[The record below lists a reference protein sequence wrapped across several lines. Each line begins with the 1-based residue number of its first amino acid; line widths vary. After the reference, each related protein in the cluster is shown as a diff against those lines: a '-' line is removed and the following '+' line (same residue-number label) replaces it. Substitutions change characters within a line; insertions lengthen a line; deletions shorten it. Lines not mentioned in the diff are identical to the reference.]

1 MDYHGMD
8 LRSCSNNI
16 DQCRGATIM
25 TARQYI
31 RGHPIE
37 YKDSRWV
44 FSDNGEPVR
53 GGNGERAC
61 VRCGELPTL
70 DGHDACIANLPDVR
84 AACCGH
90 GVHTGYISYENG
102 DRKQLHI
109 KNHSDEY
116 RQQLG
121 ATREFREKDIIK
133 EYKGE
138 VSDGS

>member
-1 MDYHGMD
+1 
-8 LRSCSNNI
+8 
-16 DQCRGATIM
+16 M

-44 FSDNGEPVR
+44 FSDNQEPVR
-53 GGNGERAC
+53 EGRDKRPC
-61 VRCGELPTL
+61 VRCGELPTPG
-70 DGHDACIANLPDVR
+70 GHDKCISNLPGVQ

-90 GVHTGYISYENG
+90 GVRPGYLLFTNG
-102 DRKQLHI
+102 DRKQLPI

-116 RQQLG
+116 KQQLG

-133 EYKGE
+133 GYEE
-138 VSDGS
+138 LESID